1 MSFIHCIFFLTISLL
16 LCGDAT
22 AQNTKGGQ
30 VCNCGVENEP
40 RRVRRGSDYI
50 SGGDY
55 TYPNQYPWMV
65 LLRGGTC
72 GGTLISDRHVLT
84 AHHCIVEPPWFETV
98 KVSVHDRWDIW
109 DYQELPVKDAV
120 FPTDIDDHDIAIL
133 ILAEPVK
140 FDRDIQP
147 VCLPSKDFVYVGKET
162 RAMGWGMTHFGNEG
176 SQTLKHVNLTV
187 YDAPA
192 GSNFFYTNVENI
204 NGVYQDP
211 CTGDSGGP
219 LVHQDPTSKRWT
231 IIGTLYGGGYNCR
244 SDTLN
249 GKGSWN
255 KVTDHLDWINKVLA
269 EDSSTERCA

>member
-1 MSFIHCIFFLTISLL
+1 MGITNCLTSQLLRRALKTMSFIHCIFFLTISLL

-65 LLRGGTC
+65 TLTKMAC

-98 KVSVHDRWDIW
+98 KVSVHDQWDIW
-109 DYQELPVKDAV
+109 D
-120 FPTDIDDHDIAIL
+120 F
-133 ILAEPVK
+133 
-140 FDRDIQP
+140 QP

-162 RAMGWGMTHFGNEG
+162 TAMGWGITHLVNEW

-231 IIGTLYGGGYNCR
+231 IIGTLKGGGYNCR

-255 KVTDHLDWINKVLA
+255 KVTAHLDWINKVLA
-269 EDSSTERCA
+269 KDSSTERCA